1 MQAKSEDS
9 WSPLPHALGDHPR
22 RTAAV
27 AALAIGF
34 SPSVMALKKALATA
48 ETVMRNNI
56 DQSSING
63 ESLRLFVTQSPF
75 DATTGLCYILQIATK
90 VSSFL
95 RHGAAIHSSSLGGT
109 RLWEY

>member
-22 RTAAV
+22 RTAVV

-56 DQSSING
+56 DERSING

-75 DATTGLCYILQIATK
+75 DATTGL
-90 VSSFL
+90 
-95 RHGAAIHSSSLGGT
+95 G
-109 RLWEY
+109 